1 MRMQEA
7 YRAAFYDQLLEN
19 TARAVEQGVVDRV
32 RERGVRPTEN
42 GIHSRG
48 AVATGPDV
56 GRMSRPAGSHRAG
69 SAARR
74 QDPAVKQV
82 RTGPKGRHTY
92 RKERK
97 KQDEMERNSL

>member
-32 RERGVRPTEN
+32 RERGVRPAEN
-42 GIHSRG
+42 GIHGRG

-56 GRMSRPAGSHRAG
+56 GRMSRAQREAIEREVLHG
-69 SAARR
+69 ARIR
-74 QDPAVKQV
+74 
-82 RTGPKGRHTY
+82 
-92 RKERK
+92 
-97 KQDEMERNSL
+97 L